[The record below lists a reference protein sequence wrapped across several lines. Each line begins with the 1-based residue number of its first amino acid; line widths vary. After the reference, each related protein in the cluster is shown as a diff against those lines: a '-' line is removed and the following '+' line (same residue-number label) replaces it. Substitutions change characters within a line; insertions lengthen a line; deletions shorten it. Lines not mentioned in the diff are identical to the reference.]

1 MAKLGNLYYDITL
14 DDGQLR
20 AALRR
25 VKAELKGM
33 DNQIVSLSQNAG
45 GKQLTNSFDLTGKT
59 IEQVKNQMNA
69 LVQVYNKLDMTG
81 NAADAEKVRQR
92 WLELQQVLASYGVT
106 VRNAT
111 MESRTFSQV
120 QAMESNTIAQITAK
134 MQALVAARARE
145 NVNTAQG
152 RQNVSAIN
160 AEYQRLN
167 RTLQDLGVRQRNFND
182 GIFNMGRIANE
193 VKGQIQSVYSIYALE
208 RFIQKMVDVRSQF
221 ELQQTSL
228 RAILQDKYTADKIFA
243 QVVDL
248 GLKSPFTTMELDGY
262 VKQLAAYRIE
272 TETLF
277 DTTKRLAD
285 VSAGLGVDMQR
296 LILAYGQVRA
306 ASVLRGQEV
315 RQFTEAG
322 IPLIEALADKFTE
335 LKGTVVSTSE
345 VFDMISKRM
354 VSFEMVK
361 EIFEDMTN
369 AGGMFYNMQ
378 EIQSETLYGKIQN
391 LGDAFDLAFN
401 KLGKANEGVLKGS
414 VDLLWKMAENF
425 DVVVSSLTTLIAL
438 YGTYRAV
445 LLVTNTLMGQNTL
458 GAYASALIQTARN
471 LGAATAAQTAFN
483 TAAKANIYAAIATAL
498 LALGYALY
506 TYATRVDES
515 TKFTN
520 EFNRELSNETDKLD
534 ILFGKIKETTAG
546 TKERAD
552 AVQELTSKYGNYLKG
567 INLEIANLAQLAD
580 AQELANE
587 KLRENIRLKKLD
599 ERKTEL
605 GTQFKDETDN
615 AIQTIQSTFRS
626 LYGATAEG
634 QVSARLEQAIY
645 NAISKKN
652 KFDVNKIQ
660 QDLFKGFNTKDVDFK
675 AIQAVSSNL
684 YKIRNEV
691 DKYSSS
697 IQDAEIVTQSA
708 ISEIDKLTGKVK
720 PDIIDFRPQGKSV
733 GELED
738 ALKQVNKQIGE
749 ISKHSVS
756 ADFERLQGLEQLAKS
771 IQSEIKVSEKAI
783 NTDSGI
789 DDRIKALKEEQSTL
803 DRSSKEYAEYAARIE
818 FLERKRGKGKY
829 SPQRLESAQQ
839 KADRESAKKILETET
854 QTNNEYKRK
863 LELVEQ
869 VRKAYT
875 DLNTQALALNN
886 NTDEGRRISE
896 EALSKIPDQLKSLF
910 TGDEYQP
917 IINDKLY
924 DDENFKQYLTNLI
937 SSIKTA
943 RDKVVTDLDKLKS
956 DVTDSNKET
965 VANYIVTLTKSL
977 TDVDLEAW
985 WNEYNKVIDQQKKAI
1000 DARNK
1005 LFSEEPPEGTGFAF
1019 RLSKIMTDVRNDTV
1033 AKIKE
1038 IDTALFG
1045 LADSRDKANEQEKAG
1060 IQSQIDKLEQLRI
1073 AYTAAYNEEGLQ
1085 KAEKLAQSYVNEFTK
1100 KQKLNI
1106 DMSGLGEATL
1116 PQLNRLRDAL
1126 KSIEKEFT
1134 GDELKNVFKTVGLSF
1149 EQFED
1154 KLNTSTL
1161 ETTYSS
1167 LVSIVNEMDNLSK
1180 TEGIFTPEETENTKE
1195 QLQLLQVIQ
1204 KIIGTLY
1211 QNNKKGL
1218 FDIDLEK
1225 TKKVKAITD
1234 SIASAFSQIGSA
1246 LEELGEATGNE
1257 GLVSLA
1263 KDMQF
1268 AAQMAGDIA
1277 TLLTSKDPKELIAAA
1292 ANIVTTLIKGEA
1304 EYQKARLEFLKEQ
1317 RSLQTD
1323 YNALLIEQIRLQ
1335 KEGANGVLFD
1345 NLIENFRAAFNASE
1359 AAIKQL
1365 NELYTKGTIKIS
1377 SGSAIQDLINPKYKP
1392 TENLE
1397 EYLSSIM
1404 VQTGTKRKK
1413 FLGITTGSKAIYGD
1427 LLTAYP
1433 KLIDSTGEL
1442 DLEYAKLIVSQG
1454 NFKDQGKEALEELI
1468 AYTEQYEEAM
1478 QEMDDQ
1484 INSLFGQI
1492 GSTISDA
1499 LISSF
1504 QNGKLSA
1511 EDFFD
1516 TVNEGIGDMLDSL
1529 VSNLVMS
1536 AVFGDMLDEYKDA
1549 IKDALLSDDPQANL
1563 TDLMGN
1569 LVGDIKK
1576 GYDDA
1581 AAAMDLYND
1590 AKQKAGLGSVNDV
1603 AREGLS
1609 EGYAKAT
1616 QESIDVL
1623 TGVTYAALEKLSI
1636 TANNTNAINMNVSA
1650 MSAELQTQTAILRSI
1665 DSYTSRI
1672 PYMETSLNTMVNQ
1685 GVKIKP

>member
-20 AALRR
+20 AALQR
-25 VKAELKGM
+25 VKSELKGM
-33 DNQIVSLSQNAG
+33 DNQLLSLSQNSG
-45 GKQLTNSFDLTGKT
+45 GKQLSNAFDITGKS
-59 IEQVKNQMNA
+59 IEQVKNQMNT
-69 LVQVYNKLDMTG
+69 LVQAYNKLDMSG

-111 MESRTFSQV
+111 MESRTFAQV

-208 RFIQKMVDVRSQF
+208 RFIQKMIDVRSQF

-243 QVVDL
+243 QVIDL

-425 DVVVSSLTTLIAL
+425 DVVVSTLTTLIAV
-438 YGTYRAV
+438 YGAYRV
-445 LLVTNTLMGQNTL
+445 LLIATNFLMNVKNII
-458 GAYASALIQTARN
+458 AYAQAFIETARALN
-471 LGAATAAQTAFN
+471 IATAAQTAFN
-483 TAAKANIYAAIATAL
+483 GASRANIYAAMATAL
-498 LALGYALY
+498 LTIGYALY

-720 PDIIDFRPQGKSV
+720 PDIINFRPQGKSV

-738 ALKQVNKQIGE
+738 ALKQVNKQIGD

-803 DRSSKEYAEYAARIE
+803 YRSSKEYKEYAARIE

-854 QTNNEYKRK
+854 QANNEYKRK

-896 EALSKIPDQLKSLF
+896 EALSKIPDQLRSLF

-1033 AKIKE
+1033 AKIKD

-1085 KAEKLAQSYVNEFTK
+1085 KAEKLAQSYFNEFLK
-1100 KQKLNI
+1100 KQKLDI
-1106 DMSGLGEATL
+1106 DMGSLSSATMS
-1116 PQLNRLRDAL
+1116 QLNRLRDAL
-1126 KSIEKEFT
+1126 KAIETEFT
-1134 GDELKNVFKTVGLSF
+1134 GKGLVDAFDAVGLSI
-1149 EQFED
+1149 ENLKGYID
-1154 KLNTSTL
+1154 
-1161 ETTYSS
+1161 TT
-1167 LVSIVNEMDNLSK
+1167 NLSTVK
-1180 TEGIFTPEETENTKE
+1180 KSLSDLISFTPEDIRLSEE
-1195 QLQLLQVIQ
+1195 QKKQLEAIL
-1204 KIIGTLY
+1204 KIVNALY

-1218 FDIDLEK
+1218 FDVNLEK
-1225 TKKVKAITD
+1225 LKKFKE
-1234 SIASAFSQIGSA
+1234 IADEIAGAFGEIGSA
-1246 LEELGEATGNE
+1246 LEQLGEATGNT
-1257 GLVSLA
+1257 GLSSLA
-1263 KDMQF
+1263 QDMQF
-1268 AAQMAGDIA
+1268 ASEMAGNIGNVV
-1277 TLLTSKDPKELIAAA
+1277 TGIMSKDPKAIIQGVVGIA
-1292 ANIVTTLIKGEA
+1292 TTLIKGEA
-1304 EYQKARLEFLKEQ
+1304 EYQKARLEFLKQQ

-1345 NLIENFRAAFNASE
+1345 DLVENFRAAFKASE

-1377 SGSAIQDLINPKYKP
+1377 SGSAIQDLINPKHKP

-1413 FLGITTGSKAIYGD
+1413 FLGITTGSKAVYGD

-1484 INSLFGQI
+1484 LNSMFGGI
-1492 GSTISDA
+1492 GSLISDA

>member
-20 AALRR
+20 AALQR

-369 AGGMFYNMQ
+369 AGGIFYNMQ

-458 GAYASALIQTARN
+458 GEYASALIQTARN

-818 FLERKRGKGKY
+818 FLERRRGKGKY
-829 SPQRLESAQQ
+829 SPQKLESAQQ
-839 KADRESAKKILETET
+839 KADRDSAKKILETET

-896 EALSKIPDQLKSLF
+896 EALSKIPNQLKSLF
-910 TGDEYQP
+910 TGEEYQP

-924 DDENFKQYLTNLI
+924 DDDNYKKYLNDLI
-937 SSIKTA
+937 SSIKIA

-1019 RLSKIMTDVRNDTV
+1019 RLSKIMTDVRNDVTQ
-1033 AKIKE
+1033 KGKE
-1038 IDTALFG
+1038 ITSALVG
-1045 LADSRDKANEQEKAG
+1045 ATDEQKAA
-1060 IQSQIDKLEQLRI
+1060 LEQLGQ
-1073 AYTAAYNEEGLQ
+1073 AWTDAYNEEGMQ
-1085 KAEKLAQSYVNEFTK
+1085 KAEKLAQSYFNEFLK
-1100 KQKLNI
+1100 KQKLDI
-1106 DMSGLGEATL
+1106 DMGSLSSATMS
-1116 PQLNRLRDAL
+1116 QLNRLRDAL
-1126 KSIEKEFT
+1126 KAIETEFT
-1134 GDELKNVFKTVGLSF
+1134 GKGLVDAFDAVGLSI
-1149 EQFED
+1149 ENLKGYID
-1154 KLNTSTL
+1154 
-1161 ETTYSS
+1161 TT
-1167 LVSIVNEMDNLSK
+1167 NLSTVK
-1180 TEGIFTPEETENTKE
+1180 KSLSDLISFTPEDIQLSEE
-1195 QLQLLQVIQ
+1195 QKKQLEAIL
-1204 KIIGTLY
+1204 KIVNTLY

-1225 TKKVKAITD
+1225 LKKFKDIADEV
-1234 SIASAFSQIGSA
+1234 ASAFGEIGSA

-1257 GLVSLA
+1257 GLSSLA
-1263 KDMQF
+1263 QDMQF
-1268 AAQMAGDIA
+1268 ASEMAGNIGNIVVGIM
-1277 TLLTSKDPKELIAAA
+1277 SKDPKAIIQGVVGIA
-1292 ANIVTTLIKGEA
+1292 TTLIKGEA
-1304 EYQKARLEFLKEQ
+1304 AYQKARLEFLKQQ

-1345 NLIENFRAAFNASE
+1345 DLIENFRAAFNASE

-1365 NELYTKGTIKIS
+1365 NDLYTKGTIKIS

-1392 TENLE
+1392 TENIE

-1413 FLGITTGSKAIYGD
+1413 FMGITTGSTAVYGD

-1433 KLIDSTGEL
+1433 ALIDETGQL
-1442 DLEYAKLIVSQG
+1442 DLEYAKLIVSQN
-1454 NFKDQGKEALEELI
+1454 NFKGQGKEALEELI

-1484 INSLFGQI
+1484 LNSMFGGI
-1492 GSTISDA
+1492 GSLISDA

-1511 EDFFD
+1511 KDFFD

-1529 VSNLVMS
+1529 VSNMVMA
-1536 AVFGDMLDEYKDA
+1536 AVFGDMLDEYQQA

-1665 DSYTSRI
+1665 DSYASNI
-1672 PYMETSLNTMVNQ
+1672 PYIKTGIDTMVNR
-1685 GVKIKP
+1685 GVKLQ

>member
-20 AALRR
+20 AALQR

-33 DNQIVSLSQNAG
+33 DNQLLSLSQNSG
-45 GKQLTNSFDLTGKT
+45 GKQLSNAFDITGKS
-59 IEQVKNQMNA
+59 IEQVKNQMNT
-69 LVQVYNKLDMTG
+69 LVQAYNKLDMSG

-111 MESRTFSQV
+111 MESRTFAQV

-160 AEYQRLN
+160 TEYQRLN

-208 RFIQKMVDVRSQF
+208 RFIQKMIDVRSQF

-425 DVVVSSLTTLIAL
+425 DVVVSTLTTLIAV
-438 YGTYRAV
+438 YGAYRV
-445 LLVTNTLMGQNTL
+445 LLIATNFLMNVKNII
-458 GAYASALIQTARN
+458 AYAQAFIETARALN
-471 LGAATAAQTAFN
+471 IATAAQTAFN
-483 TAAKANIYAAIATAL
+483 GASRANIYAAIATAV
-498 LALGYALY
+498 LALGYAIY
-506 TYATRVDES
+506 TYATRVDEA

-738 ALKQVNKQIGE
+738 ALKQVNKQIGD

-818 FLERKRGKGKY
+818 FLERRRGKGKY

-839 KADRESAKKILETET
+839 KADRESSKKILETET

-965 VANYIVTLTKSL
+965 VANYIVTLTKSI

-1038 IDTALFG
+1038 INTALFG

-1085 KAEKLAQSYVNEFTK
+1085 KAEKLAQSYFNEFLK
-1100 KQKLNI
+1100 KQKLDI
-1106 DMSGLGEATL
+1106 DMGSLSSATMS
-1116 PQLNRLRDAL
+1116 QLNRLRDAL
-1126 KSIEKEFT
+1126 KAIETEFT
-1134 GDELKNVFKTVGLSF
+1134 GKGLVDTFDAVGLSI
-1149 EQFED
+1149 ENLKGYID
-1154 KLNTSTL
+1154 
-1161 ETTYSS
+1161 TT
-1167 LVSIVNEMDNLSK
+1167 NLSTVK
-1180 TEGIFTPEETENTKE
+1180 KSLSDLISFTPEDIQLSEE
-1195 QLQLLQVIQ
+1195 QKKQLEAIL
-1204 KIIGTLY
+1204 KIVNALY

-1218 FDIDLEK
+1218 FDVNLEK
-1225 TKKVKAITD
+1225 LKKVKAITD

-1263 KDMQF
+1263 QDMQF

-1304 EYQKARLEFLKEQ
+1304 AYQKARLEFLKQQ

-1345 NLIENFRAAFNASE
+1345 DLVENFRAAFKASE

-1377 SGSAIQDLINPKYKP
+1377 GGSAIQDLINPKYKP

-1413 FLGITTGSKAIYGD
+1413 FMGITTGSKAVYGD

-1433 KLIDSTGEL
+1433 KLLDSTGKL

-1454 NFKDQGKEALEELI
+1454 NFKGQGKEALEELI

-1484 INSLFGQI
+1484 LNSMFGGI
-1492 GSTISDA
+1492 GSLISDA

-1511 EDFFD
+1511 KDFFD

-1529 VSNLVMS
+1529 VSNMVMS
-1536 AVFGDMLDEYKDA
+1536 AVFGDMLTEYQQA
-1549 IKDALLSDDPQANL
+1549 IKDAVLSDDPQANL
-1563 TDLMGN
+1563 TKIMGN
-1569 LVGDIKK
+1569 LVGDINN
-1576 GYDDA
+1576 GYTAA

-1650 MSAELQTQTAILRSI
+1650 MSAELQTQTAILRVMS
-1665 DSYTSRI
+1665 THTERI
-1672 PYMETSLNTMVNQ
+1672 PYIESGINTMVNR
-1685 GVKIKP
+1685 GVKLQ

>member
-20 AALRR
+20 AALQR

-33 DNQIVSLSQNAG
+33 DNQLLSLSQNSG
-45 GKQLTNSFDLTGKT
+45 GKQLSNAFDITGKS
-59 IEQVKNQMNA
+59 IEQVKNQMNT
-69 LVQVYNKLDMTG
+69 LVQAYNKLDMSG

-111 MESRTFSQV
+111 MESRTFAQV

-134 MQALVAARARE
+134 MQALVATRARE
-145 NVNTAQG
+145 NVNTAEG
-152 RQNVSAIN
+152 RRNVSAIN
-160 AEYQRLN
+160 TEYQRLN

-208 RFIQKMVDVRSQF
+208 RFIQKMIDIRGQF

-425 DVVVSSLTTLIAL
+425 DVVVGSLTALIAI
-438 YGTYRAV
+438 YGTYRV
-445 LLVTNTLMGQNTL
+445 LLIATNLLMNAKNII
-458 GAYASALIQTARN
+458 AYAQAFIETARALN
-471 LGAATAAQTAFN
+471 IATAAQTAFN
-483 TAAKANIYAAIATAL
+483 GASRANIYAAIATAV
-498 LALGYALY
+498 LALGYAIY
-506 TYATRVDES
+506 SYATRVDEA

-520 EFNRELSNETDKLD
+520 ELNKELSDEKDKLD
-534 ILFGKIKETTAG
+534 SLFGKIRVTTSG
-546 TKERAD
+546 TMERSE

-567 INLEIANLAQLAD
+567 INLEIMSLS
-580 AQELANE
+580 ELAKVQEEVNQ
-587 KLRENIRLKKLD
+587 KLRDNILLKKID

-605 GTQFKDETDN
+605 QTNFTDEISGDLEKITK
-615 AIQTIQSTFRS
+615 TLKSE
-626 LYGATAEG
+626 LGATKGVEIATIL
-634 QVSARLEQAIY
+634 QDAINKSILSKKPFDAQNFIDKINTDY
-645 NAISKKN
+645 GVRIEKGILYRYKNIEFETKRFIGNMKSMEDDANVISKTW
-652 KFDVNKIQ
+652 DKINPSQ
-660 QDLFKGFNTKDVDFK
+660 K
-675 AIQAVSSNL
+675 
-684 YKIRNEV
+684 R
-691 DKYSSS
+691 
-697 IQDAEIVTQSA
+697 
-708 ISEIDKLTGKVK
+708 
-720 PDIIDFRPQGKSV
+720 DIIDFRPQGKSV

-854 QTNNEYKRK
+854 QTNNENKRK

-896 EALSKIPDQLKSLF
+896 EALSKITDQLKSLF

-924 DDENFKQYLTNLI
+924 DDDKFKEYLKNLI

-943 RDKVVTDLDKLKS
+943 RDKVVSDLDKLKS

-1019 RLSKIMTDVRNDTV
+1019 RLSKIMTDVRNDVTQ
-1033 AKIKE
+1033 KGKE
-1038 IDTALFG
+1038 ITSALVG
-1045 LADSRDKANEQEKAG
+1045 ATDEQKAA
-1060 IQSQIDKLEQLRI
+1060 LEQLGQ
-1073 AYTAAYNEEGLQ
+1073 AWTDAYNEEGMQ
-1085 KAEKLAQSYVNEFTK
+1085 KAEKLAQSYFNEFLK
-1100 KQKLNI
+1100 KQKLDI
-1106 DMSGLGEATL
+1106 DMGSLSSATMS
-1116 PQLNRLRDAL
+1116 QLNRLRDAL
-1126 KSIEKEFT
+1126 KAIETEFT
-1134 GDELKNVFKTVGLSF
+1134 GKGLVDAFDAVGLSI
-1149 EQFED
+1149 ENLKGYID
-1154 KLNTSTL
+1154 
-1161 ETTYSS
+1161 TT
-1167 LVSIVNEMDNLSK
+1167 NLSTVK
-1180 TEGIFTPEETENTKE
+1180 KSISDLISFTPEDIQLSEE
-1195 QLQLLQVIQ
+1195 QKKQLEAIL
-1204 KIIGTLY
+1204 KIVNALY

-1218 FDIDLEK
+1218 FDVNLEK
-1225 TKKVKAITD
+1225 LKKVKAITD

-1263 KDMQF
+1263 QDMQF

-1304 EYQKARLEFLKEQ
+1304 AYQKARLEFLKQQ

-1345 NLIENFRAAFNASE
+1345 DLIENFRAAFKASE

-1365 NELYTKGTIKIS
+1365 NELYTKGIIKIS

-1392 TENLE
+1392 TENIE

-1413 FLGITTGSKAIYGD
+1413 FMGITTGSKAVYGD

-1433 KLIDSTGEL
+1433 ALIDETGQL
-1442 DLEYAKLIVSQG
+1442 DLEYAKLIVSQN
-1454 NFKDQGKEALEELI
+1454 NFKGQGKEALEELI

-1484 INSLFGQI
+1484 LNSMFGGI
-1492 GSTISDA
+1492 GSLISDA

-1511 EDFFD
+1511 KDFFD

-1529 VSNLVMS
+1529 VSNMVMA
-1536 AVFGDMLDEYKDA
+1536 AVFGDMLDEYQQA

-1563 TDLMGN
+1563 TKIMGN
-1569 LVGDIKK
+1569 LVGDINN
-1576 GYDDA
+1576 GYTAA

-1650 MSAELQTQTAILRSI
+1650 MSAELQTQTAILRVMS
-1665 DSYTSRI
+1665 THTERI
-1672 PYMETSLNTMVNQ
+1672 PYIESGINTMVNR
-1685 GVKIKP
+1685 GVKLQ